1 MARLLLLARK
11 MSHKTACVV
20 TLAVVIYGC
29 SSAAP
34 VVHNDKSG
42 PHQVENEAT
51 RQAQDALAHREFERI
66 HDIFDQQCTFKEG
79 LDTLDAQIKC
89 TVAKYRG
96 SGSPATTAGSD
107 ASLRLFDSVYSRF
120 TSYYNSRDAMNARVQ
135 FSQLLRRVQ
144 RVLDEGTQVNAPLDE
159 IMQGASIVGAR
170 ESPGGPSARPLGAGA
185 IQLRRDGGTYIIAAE
200 INGRITLDFTLDS
213 GASDVTI
220 PADVALTLM
229 RTGTLTEQDF
239 VDRQTYQLADGS
251 TLPSQR
257 VRIRSLKVG
266 SIEMHDVVA
275 SVVPARASLLLGQSF
290 LGRLK
295 SWTIDNS
302 RPALIASQ

>member
-1 MARLLLLARK
+1 LFNGVYNRFVSYSSTNKLVSAYDARLK
-11 MSHKTACVV
+11 
-20 TLAVVIYGC
+20 
-29 SSAAP
+29 
-34 VVHNDKSG
+34 
-42 PHQVENEAT
+42 
-51 RQAQDALAHREFERI
+51 
-66 HDIFDQQCTFKEG
+66 
-79 LDTLDAQIKC
+79 
-89 TVAKYRG
+89 
-96 SGSPATTAGSD
+96 
-107 ASLRLFDSVYSRF
+107 
-120 TSYYNSRDAMNARVQ
+120 

-144 RVLDEGTQVNAPLDE
+144 TALDAGDRVDEPLDE
-159 IMQGASIVGAR
+159 IMESASVVGAR
-170 ESPGGPSARPLGAGA
+170 ESAAGHVYRSPTSGA
-185 IQLRRDGGTYIIAAE
+185 IQLRRDAGTYIIAAE

-266 SIEMHDVVA
+266 GIEMRDVVA
-275 SVVPARASLLLGQSF
+275 SVVPAKASLLLGQSF